1 MEDELIEGELVVTG
15 RRLRF
20 FFILSGGLLGGI
32 ELIVGLFGL
41 FAISLIN
48 ILGSIVVV
56 GDFGL
61 LVDPV
66 FDKLDEEGCE

>member
-1 MEDELIEGELVVTG
+1 MIEGELVVTG

>member
-1 MEDELIEGELVVTG
+1 MIEGELVVTG

-20 FFILSGGLLGGI
+20 FFILCGGLLGGI

>member
-1 MEDELIEGELVVTG
+1 VEDELIEGELVVTG

>member
-1 MEDELIEGELVVTG
+1 MIEGELVVTG

-41 FAISLIN
+41 FAIGLIN

>member
-1 MEDELIEGELVVTG
+1 VEDELIEGELVVAG

-41 FAISLIN
+41 FAISLID
-48 ILGSIVVV
+48 ILGPVVLV
-56 GDFGL
+56 RHFGL